1 MIRRPPRSTRTDTLL
16 PYTTLFRSSKGGHDG
31 VAVKGESV
39 RRIKARQ
46 HKGMPARG
54 TNAGDRVTLLYHA
67 FELTHAAVQPL
78 RMQSDALRY
87 FCRSAF
93 SPVAYTPLGKTMAA
107 ACEVFENVTRRY
119 RKPDWN
125 IDEVSISGHAVP
137 VEPEIGRAH

>member
-54 TNAGDRVTLLYHA
+54 TNAGDRVTLLYLA
-67 FELTHAAVQPL
+67 FELTHVAVQPPRL
-78 RMQSDALRY
+78 RSAALRY
-87 FCRSAF
+87 SCRCASCARSEEHTFEPQSLMRFSYAAFCLKKSTATRPSTF
-93 SPVAYTPLGKTMAA
+93 YMTYLHNTITTVPYTLT
-107 ACEVFENVTRRY
+107 
-119 RKPDWN
+119 
-125 IDEVSISGHAVP
+125 
-137 VEPEIGRAH
+137 

>member
-16 PYTTLFRSSKGGHDG
+16 PYTTLFRRSKGCHDG

-93 SPVAYTPLGKTMAA
+93 SPVAYTPLDRKSSVEGK
-107 ACEVFENVTRRY
+107 
-119 RKPDWN
+119 
-125 IDEVSISGHAVP
+125 SGSVG
-137 VEPEIGRAH
+137 VDLGGSR

>member
-1 MIRRPPRSTRTDTLL
+1 
-16 PYTTLFRSSKGGHDG
+16 
-31 VAVKGESV
+31 
-39 RRIKARQ
+39 
-46 HKGMPARG
+46 MPARG

-107 ACEVFENVTRRY
+107 ACEVFENVPRRY
-119 RKPDWN
+119 RKPDWH
-125 IDEVSISGHAVP
+125 IDEVSISGHAA
-137 VEPEIGRAH
+137 IGRASCRERVCPYGEDLVVGVALKKKTH

>member
-1 MIRRPPRSTRTDTLL
+1 MFFFFKQKTAYDMRISDW
-16 PYTTLFRSSKGGHDG
+16 SSD
-31 VAVKGESV
+31 VCSS
-39 RRIKARQ
+39 
-46 HKGMPARG
+46 
-54 TNAGDRVTLLYHA
+54 DL
-67 FELTHAAVQPL
+67 QPL

-137 VEPEIGRAH
+137 VEPEVVRSRLFRSAEHTSELQSLMRISYAVFCLKKKIIHKL

>member
-93 SPVAYTPLGKTMAA
+93 RPAAYTPLVKTITASCDA
-107 ACEVFENVTRRY
+107 FRNFTPRHRHPTRQTARG
-119 RKPDWN
+119 P
-125 IDEVSISGHAVP
+125 P
-137 VEPEIGRAH
+137 

>member
-1 MIRRPPRSTRTDTLL
+1 
-16 PYTTLFRSSKGGHDG
+16 
-31 VAVKGESV
+31 
-39 RRIKARQ
+39 
-46 HKGMPARG
+46 MPARG

-78 RMQSDALRY
+78 LMQSDALRY

-137 VEPEIGRAH
+137 VEPEVVRSRLFCALLPFKRGDERTSDVLGKSGSVRVYIGGGRIVKKN

>member
-1 MIRRPPRSTRTDTLL
+1 
-16 PYTTLFRSSKGGHDG
+16 
-31 VAVKGESV
+31 
-39 RRIKARQ
+39 
-46 HKGMPARG
+46 MPARG

-107 ACEVFENVTRRY
+107 ACEVFENVPRRY
-119 RKPDWN
+119 RKPART
-125 IDEVSISGHAVP
+125 IDEVPIPGPAVP
-137 VEPEIGRAH
+137 RDPVVERSRLLSTLIRTSER